1 MPSGPLAAKTAGKRG
16 AGSAGAGRARSH
28 KDPSVRVALGSGP
41 SRGSRVV
48 IIQVMA
54 LFLGFPFPTFLV
66 GPLVFFP
73 PFLGV
78 VVIKLATTHVRYSL
92 YLSGY
97 ISQWLGCNIDIA
109 MH

>member
-1 MPSGPLAAKTAGKRG
+1 MLKSDEQ
-16 AGSAGAGRARSH
+16 SAQL
-28 KDPSVRVALGSGP
+28 PSVKSSSVALGSGP

-54 LFLGFPFPTFLV
+54 LFLGFPFTTLLV

-92 YLSGY
+92 YHSGY
-97 ISQWLGCNIDIA
+97 VAISISQ
-109 MH
+109 